1 MGRDRGKRD
10 RIHSMGVAI
19 MATNIELNWD
29 QTEKVVADALQES
42 LRLELRFGDGGNDP
56 DRIEAYKLVL
66 SDFMLAEDFQKFMH
80 DIAKKESKY
89 NAKRLAEAGNGL

>member
-1 MGRDRGKRD
+1 MDRDRGMRNP
-10 RIHSMGVAI
+10 IHSMGGTI
-19 MATNIELNWD
+19 MTINVELNWD
-29 QTEKVVADALQES
+29 QTEKIVADALQES
-42 LRLELRFGDGGNDP
+42 LRLELRFDDYINDQS
-56 DRIEAYKLVL
+56 RIEAYKLVL

>member
-1 MGRDRGKRD
+1 MRDP
-10 RIHSMGVAI
+10 IYSMGGHL

-29 QTEKVVADALQES
+29 QTEKIVAEALQES
-42 LRLELRFGDGGNDP
+42 LRLELRFGEGD
-56 DRIEAYKLVL
+56 DRVEAYKLVL
-66 SDFMLAEDFQKFMH
+66 SDFMVAEDYQKFMH

>member
-1 MGRDRGKRD
+1 MGG
-10 RIHSMGVAI
+10 HL

-29 QTEKVVADALQES
+29 QTERIVAEALQEAI
-42 LRLELRFGDGGNDP
+42 RLEIRFNEGD

-66 SDFMLAEDFQKFMH
+66 SDFMIKEDFQKFMH
-80 DIAKKESKY
+80 DLAKKESKY